1 MIGAVARRHH
11 RHESDTVAFLAPS
24 PLTDPRE
31 LSMSLLERPHASSD
45 AVLDAV
51 VLHRNP
57 LLRAGIATALSP
69 FFRAHE
75 TADAALD
82 GASVT
87 WPARVALGPN
97 AREEP
102 VRLVVADHE
111 GALLA
116 LSGLPRRSAAS
127 GAMPGPQWLVV
138 SPVTHGGR
146 VRQAMA
152 AGVLGYVHAACALEE
167 LRDAARAVAAGR
179 RYLCRTAAG
188 AVAEGWLGDDL
199 TPREHDV
206 LRMLCLGLDNKSIGL
221 RLGVAAG
228 TVKTHVKTLLQKL
241 GARSRTQAATEALRR
256 GLIEDEPV
264 RDDPVPVPAR
274 ALAPRADARVAA

>member
-1 MIGAVARRHH
+1 
-11 RHESDTVAFLAPS
+11 
-24 PLTDPRE
+24 
-31 LSMSLLERPHASSD
+31 MSLIERLHAVPD
-45 AVLDAV
+45 AVLDAI

-57 LLRAGIATALSP
+57 LLRAGIAAALSP
-69 FFRAHE
+69 FFRAH
-75 TADAALD
+75 DAGDDAGLITES
-82 GASVT
+82 GVLPT
-87 WPARVALGPN
+87 LVPGPSGR
-97 AREEP
+97 AEP
-102 VRLVVADHE
+102 IRLVVADHE
-111 GALLA
+111 GALQALA
-116 LSGLPRRSAAS
+116 GMPRRTTLGTNGTNGIPGIHGSTAVPALAAGGGLP
-127 GAMPGPQWLVV
+127 GPHWLVV
-138 SPVTHGGR
+138 SPVVHGGW

-199 TPREHDV
+199 TPRERDV

-256 GLIEDEPV
+256 GLLDDEPLI
-264 RDDPVPVPAR
+264 DDPFPHPVRAAAR
-274 ALAPRADARVAA
+274 ASAQGLYGLRPLPAA

>member
-1 MIGAVARRHH
+1 
-11 RHESDTVAFLAPS
+11 
-24 PLTDPRE
+24 
-31 LSMSLLERPHASSD
+31 MSLIERLHAVPD
-45 AVLDAV
+45 AVLDAIV
-51 VLHRNP
+51 VHRNP
-57 LLRAGIATALSP
+57 LLRAGIAAALAP

-75 TADAALD
+75 AGDDPADLAAP
-82 GASVT
+82 GGMPTVVAS
-87 WPARVALGPN
+87 PAGRV
-97 AREEP
+97 EP
-102 VRLVVADHE
+102 IRLVVADHD
-111 GALLA
+111 GAMQALA
-116 LSGLPRRSAAS
+116 RLPRRVGAAAS
-127 GAMPGPQWLVV
+127 SGGAQGPHWLVV
-138 SPVTHGGR
+138 SPVSHGGR

-199 TPREHDV
+199 TPRERDV

-256 GLIEDEPV
+256 GLLDDEPLV
-264 RDDPVPVPAR
+264 DDPFPLPMRAAVRGPAPGR
-274 ALAPRADARVAA
+274 YGLHPLPAA

>member
-1 MIGAVARRHH
+1 
-11 RHESDTVAFLAPS
+11 
-24 PLTDPRE
+24 
-31 LSMSLLERPHASSD
+31 MSLIERLHAVPD
-45 AVLDAV
+45 AVLDAI

-57 LLRAGIATALSP
+57 LLRAGIAAALSP
-69 FFRAHE
+69 FFRAH
-75 TADAALD
+75 DAGDDAGLIAES
-82 GASVT
+82 GVLPT
-87 WPARVALGPN
+87 LVAGPSGR
-97 AREEP
+97 AEP
-102 VRLVVADHE
+102 IRLVVADHE
-111 GALLA
+111 GALQALA
-116 LSGLPRRSAAS
+116 GLPRRTTLGRH
-127 GAMPGPQWLVV
+127 GANGSHGTNGIHGSQGGIGSPAGGGLPGPHWLVV
-138 SPVTHGGR
+138 SPVAHGGR

-199 TPREHDV
+199 TPRERDV

-256 GLIEDEPV
+256 GLLDDEPLI
-264 RDDPVPVPAR
+264 DDPFPHPVRAAAR
-274 ALAPRADARVAA
+274 ASAQGLYGLRPLPAA